1 MIYDPPLDGIK
12 RVSLGKYGLCS
23 RCKHLKVQIT
33 RLHDECVICMAN
45 NDNRG
50 TLRPSRYDPVVIC
63 SDFYHKNQPDLWE
76 MERMATI
83 IDVNVRKPAGFELS
97 STDEIREVTV
107 KKPKCE
113 D

>member
-1 MIYDPPLDGIK
+1 
-12 RVSLGKYGLCS
+12 
-23 RCKHLKVQIT
+23 
-33 RLHDECVICMAN
+33 
-45 NDNRG
+45 
-50 TLRPSRYDPVVIC
+50 
-63 SDFYHKNQPDLWE
+63 